1 MKKNRHKDEVGEQ
14 VRRYVQLLRC
24 PYAFLREVEE
34 ASTTGVS
41 YKDAFEHVEEEL
53 ERATGL
59 RHYPAGYGS
68 FRVMKSSIQKKSKKK

>member
-1 MKKNRHKDEVGEQ
+1 
-14 VRRYVQLLRC
+14 
-24 PYAFLREVEE
+24 VEE

-68 FRVMKSSIQKKSKKK
+68 FRVMKSSIQKKSKKKIE